1 MCLMSANTAVEN
13 MKIKFLKSTENSNIN
28 PHLGQLHISHS
39 YFHKVYYTFNFS
51 FRFPL
56 RKMLEMHDF
65 GKIHEIF
72 KNSVTGCS
80 I

>member
-1 MCLMSANTAVEN
+1 MEM

-28 PHLGQLHISHS
+28 PHLGQLHISYRKNFRAHYS
-39 YFHKVYYTFNFS
+39 FDFS

-65 GKIHEIF
+65 EKIREIF
-72 KNSVTGCS
+72 KNNALGCS
-80 I
+80 IWSVLHPN